1 MSRTKAEQAALHRD
15 GNHCRRCGRSI
26 VDFPA
31 SLHHRQPKGSGGGSP
46 ARYDRVENL
55 ITLCGSGTTG
65 CHGWAHT
72 ATERYD
78 LGWLVHRWDEPSEIP
93 LIDLAGRTFFLT
105 EEGTVIDLRRSQ
117 HRSTGEAGAGPIG
130 GASPAAPDQNVGGGG
145 QPDTPP
151 PAYRKRKRWPIWS
164 ESQSGSIC
172 NICGWTGSHSS
183 VCPWGPE
190 PTRSRGEHQ

>member
-55 ITLCGSGTTG
+55 ITMCGSGTTG

-93 LIDLAGRTFFLT
+93 LVDLAGRTFLLT
-105 EEGTVIDLRRSQ
+105 EEGTVVGVGR
-117 HRSTGEAGAGPIG
+117 
-130 GASPAAPDQNVGGGG
+130 VGGDPPSGEG
-145 QPDTPP
+145 EVAPSSGMYTVPAPP
-151 PAYRKRKRWPIWS
+151 PA
-164 ESQSGSIC
+164 
-172 NICGWTGSHSS
+172 NGWRI
-183 VCPWGPE
+183 P
-190 PTRSRGEHQ
+190 